1 MSSDDSCEEA
11 VTNHSAQ
18 HDTSEPECLH
28 QPVSEHKAAII
39 TGNYR
44 SNNSAA
50 DFTNEEKLTSE
61 VGSSRSTEAKG

>member
-11 VTNHSAQ
+11 IINHSAQ
-18 HDTSEPECLH
+18 QDTSEPERLH
-28 QPVSEHKAAII
+28 QLVSEHKSAIK
-39 TGNYR
+39 TGSYR

-61 VGSSRSTEAKG
+61 VGSRS